1 MLCCIFELNLC
12 TDASTGND
20 LLRVMATSVTLRER
34 RGRREGT
41 QRGKKAL
48 WLRQAY
54 HQLSSRFSNCQS
66 HAQLKASWKQH
77 FFLVQLVF
85 QILVISGCPGYQNSI
100 ARKGFGQFLNLE
112 FMKLQYTLS
121 FQSLNPPKL
130 IKLTKGSEFLLRSA
144 VMQKKCVNYVSE
156 LLLKVLEESKCL
168 KIPYSSRREGCCSG
182 LILLLIYLFL
192 WNAFLFVFK
201 GEK

>member
-1 MLCCIFELNLC
+1 MLGVSLVVFTVFKLSISCIVKGFLKATFFSC
-12 TDASTGND
+12 
-20 LLRVMATSVTLRER
+20 ATSVSNPSD
-34 RGRREGT
+34 
-41 QRGKKAL
+41 L
-48 WLRQAY
+48 WL
-54 HQLSSRFSNCQS
+54 
-66 HAQLKASWKQH
+66 SW
-77 FFLVQLVF
+77 V
-85 QILVISGCPGYQNSI
+85 S
-100 ARKGFGQFLNLE
+100 
-112 FMKLQYTLS
+112 KLQYTLS

-182 LILLLIYLFL
+182 LILLLIDLFL